1 MSGQP
6 RVLLIRPLL
15 TLAASALVLVGGLS
29 LLGTIHWTFELLSH
43 FRLFYIGAGFVI
55 GVLAAVFGS
64 RAAAALAAAMTL
76 IQLAAAWPYVV
87 TQPQARST
95 PPGPTVRIVWANLHS
110 WHTDLAALKA
120 LVETE
125 KPDVAIF
132 TELAVSQGRI
142 FRELRPILPFQSTL
156 PDNGNPREM
165 ILLSTRPPVSLAF
178 DYSVEP
184 GTPLLVAQLCP
195 VDGFCFTLLGLH
207 AARPIP
213 EGAAVRDREFS
224 HAAAVARRYIERGDR
239 VILVGDLNVTPFS
252 PAFSH
257 LLAESGLVDAA
268 IAPSQRPHVPEA
280 TWGPQSRPLPGFAI
294 DHALL
299 GPGLDLVE
307 LRIGMPID
315 SDHLPLVLDVKP
327 GVLDVKA
334 GPKTGR

>member
-29 LLGTIHWTFELLSH
+29 LLGTVHWTFELLSH
-43 FRLFYIGAGFVI
+43 FRLFYLGAGFVI
-55 GVLAAVFGS
+55 TALAAVFGP
-64 RAAAALAAAMTL
+64 RTAAVLAAAMTL

-87 TQPQARST
+87 TPPQATST

-110 WHTDLAALKA
+110 WNTDLAALKA
-120 LVETE
+120 FVETE

-132 TELAVSQGRI
+132 TELAVSQSRV

-156 PDNGNPREM
+156 PNNSNPREM
-165 ILLSTRPPVSLAF
+165 IVLSARPPVSLAS
-178 DYSVEP
+178 DYSAEP

-207 AARPIP
+207 AARPIS
-213 EGAAVRDREFS
+213 EGAAVRDREFDY
-224 HAAAVARRYIERGDR
+224 AAAVAHRYIERGDR

-252 PAFSH
+252 PAFSR
-257 LLAESGLVDAA
+257 LLAASGLVDAA
-268 IAPSQRPHVPEA
+268 IAPSERPHVPAA
-280 TWGPQSRPLPGFAI
+280 TWGPQMQPLPGFAI

-307 LRIGMPID
+307 LRTGMSID
-315 SDHLPLVLDVKP
+315 SDHLPLVLDVK
-327 GVLDVKA
+327 A
-334 GPKTGR
+334 GPKTGP